1 MRQSLVIAKSLYGK
15 DRPLYADH
23 LWTVRYNFDLR
34 FKLITS
40 GLKVIAV
47 IVIHFQNEVQFDC
60 IQDSLYCQQIL
71 FVHMLYSPLNSYM
84 IALSELYNEVFRLKQ
99 CCWLLL
105 LVMQHSCK
113 RNFLFFIFWLHLSN
127 SIPLVPEMYQHLTAD
142 ASSFE
147 SHK

>member
-113 RNFLFFIFWLHLSN
+113 RNFLFFYILITF
-127 SIPLVPEMYQHLTAD
+127 VKQH
-142 ASSFE
+142 SF
-147 SHK
+147 SPWNVSTSDCWCKQLWKP